1 MKLAYFSPMPPA
13 KTGIATYSRHLVAAL
28 RQRCEVTVF
37 TSTHGAATLENVPI
51 VDFASDPY
59 ALKRLAEYDRVLYHV
74 GNNPGYHLEIWRAL
88 TLFPGAVCLHDVVI
102 YYLVTGLG
110 RGAFLKEL
118 LLEDPATAFADLARI
133 EREAIDGNLLRFQT
147 PSRHP
152 SVLGLFESTDH
163 ILVHNRTSAQALSE
177 LGYTGRIDV
186 IPLLHYPL
194 DVAPAARA
202 TSAHLRTQLGYSES
216 EVVLGA
222 FGFIGPTKRL
232 DSVLQALAEVYRKD
246 PGTRARLL
254 IVGEG
259 DRLEDRIRGLGV
271 EKLVKTLGFV
281 PEELFIDYIALA
293 DAVINLR
300 YPSHGESSATLIQA
314 MSLGKAC
321 VVTDHAAFAE
331 LPDETVIKVSYGD
344 SEVEEIG
351 RCIEALLSDASLAPR
366 VGTAARA
373 HISKYHAAESVA
385 ARFIDVLRSPASKRI
400 DLSIAPAVGAAP
412 FSAGDYL
419 RARALQ
425 VVP

>member
-37 TSTHGAATLENVPI
+37 TSTHGAAPLENVPI
-51 VDFASDPY
+51 VNFASDPY
-59 ALKRLAEYDRVLYHV
+59 ALKRLAEYDRVVYHV

-88 TLFPGAVCLHDVVI
+88 TLFPGAVCLHDLVV

-110 RGAFLKEL
+110 KGALLKEL
-118 LLEDPATAFADLARI
+118 LLEDPETAFADLAKI
-133 EREAIDGNLLRFQT
+133 GREAIGGELLRFQT

-152 SVLGLFESTDH
+152 CVLGLLESTDH
-163 ILVHNRTSAQALSE
+163 VIVHNRTSAQALSE
-177 LGYTGRIDV
+177 LGYTGRVDV
-186 IPLLHYPL
+186 IPLLHYSL
-194 DVAPAARA
+194 DAAPAARA
-202 TSAHLRTQLGYSES
+202 TSERLRAELGYSES
-216 EVVLGA
+216 DLVLGT

-232 DSVLQALAEVYRKD
+232 DAVLQALAELYRRD
-246 PGTRARLL
+246 SGTRVRLL

-259 DRLEDRIRGLGV
+259 DPLEDRVRELGI
-271 EKLVKTLGFV
+271 ERLVKILGFV
-281 PEELFIDYIALA
+281 PDERFIDYVGLA

-321 VVTDHAAFAE
+321 VVTDHAAFSE
-331 LPDETVIKVSYGD
+331 LPDETVIKVSYGPT
-344 SEVEEIG
+344 EVEEIG
-351 RCIEALLSDASLAPR
+351 RCIDALLSDASPAPR
-366 VGTAARA
+366 IGTAARA

-385 ARFIDVLRSPASKRI
+385 ARFIDALRSPASRRI
-400 DLSIAPAVGAAP
+400 DLSIAPTVGAAP

-419 RARALQ
+419 KARALQ
-425 VVP
+425 VIP

>member
-37 TSTHGAATLENVPI
+37 TSTHGAAALENVPI
-51 VDFASDPY
+51 VNFASDPH
-59 ALKRLAEYDRVLYHV
+59 ALKRLAEYDRVVYHV

-110 RGAFLKEL
+110 KGALLKEL
-118 LLEDPATAFADLARI
+118 LLEDPATAFGDLARI
-133 EREAIDGNLLRFQT
+133 EQEAIGGELLRFQT

-152 SVLGLFESTDH
+152 CVLGLLESTDH
-163 ILVHNRTSAQALSE
+163 VIVHNRTSAQALSE
-177 LGYTGRIDV
+177 LGYSGRVDV
-186 IPLLHYPL
+186 IPLLHYSSEA
-194 DVAPAARA
+194 APAARA
-202 TSAHLRTQLGYSES
+202 TSERLRTELGYSEA
-216 EVVLGA
+216 ELVLGA

-232 DSVLQALAEVYRKD
+232 DSVLQALAELYRRD

-259 DRLEDRIRGLGV
+259 DPLEDRIRELGI

-281 PEELFIDYIALA
+281 PEERFTDYIALA

-321 VVTDHAAFAE
+321 VVTDHAAFSE
-331 LPDETVIKVSYGD
+331 LPDETVIKVSYGPG
-344 SEVEEIG
+344 EVKEIHG
-351 RCIEALLSDASLAPR
+351 CMESLLSDASLAPR
-366 VGTAARA
+366 IGNAARA

-385 ARFIDVLRSPASKRI
+385 ARFIDALRSPASKRI
-400 DLSIAPAVGAAP
+400 DLSSAPAASVAP
-412 FSAGDYL
+412 FSPVDYL
-419 RARALQ
+419 KARALQ